1 VRRYY
6 AFPDAITRATK
17 ESVALGGFIFEH
29 LGRLFTGEAAFE
41 KSVGGPVEMVR
52 QAAIAAEEGIFHWA
66 RLMGGLSISLGII
79 NFLPV
84 PVLDG
89 GQFLFYLLEGIR
101 GRPLSLAL
109 RERAQQVGVLMIVL
123 LMLTVLVT
131 DIHRL
136 IGSRRVGLASR
147 IDTAR
152 PWSGCALGTKSSSG
166 RSAWSGADGPSA
178 TSSRTIAISMRSG

>member
-1 VRRYY
+1 
-6 AFPDAITRATK
+6 
-17 ESVALGGFIFEH
+17 
-29 LGRLFTGEAAFE
+29 
-41 KSVGGPVEMVR
+41 MVR

-66 RLMGGLSISLGII
+66 RLLGGLSISLGII

-89 GQFLFYLLEGIR
+89 GQFLFYLVEGIR

-136 IGSRRVGLASR
+136 IEN
-147 IDTAR
+147 
-152 PWSGCALGTKSSSG
+152 
-166 RSAWSGADGPSA
+166 
-178 TSSRTIAISMRSG
+178 

>member
-1 VRRYY
+1 
-6 AFPDAITRATK
+6 
-17 ESVALGGFIFEH
+17 
-29 LGRLFTGEAAFE
+29 
-41 KSVGGPVEMVR
+41 MVR

-89 GQFLFYLLEGIR
+89 GQFLSTCSR
-101 GRPLSLAL
+101 GSAAARCRSRS

-136 IGSRRVGLASR
+136 IEN
-147 IDTAR
+147 
-152 PWSGCALGTKSSSG
+152 
-166 RSAWSGADGPSA
+166 
-178 TSSRTIAISMRSG
+178 